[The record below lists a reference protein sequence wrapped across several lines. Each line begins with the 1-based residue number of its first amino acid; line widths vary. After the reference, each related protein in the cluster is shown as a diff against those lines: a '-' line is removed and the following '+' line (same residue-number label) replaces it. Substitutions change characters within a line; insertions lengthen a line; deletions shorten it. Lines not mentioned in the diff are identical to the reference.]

1 MKHYD
6 VIVVGAGASGL
17 YCAINAGYR
26 GKSVLVIEHSK
37 RVGRKI
43 LMSGGGRC
51 NFTNLHNSAKN
62 FISENDHF
70 CKSALSRFSVQTF
83 VEQVERHDIAYHEK
97 TLGQL
102 FCDDSSRK
110 ILDMLMTEIEWAGVE
125 IATQTS
131 IEHIEQ
137 LTVSEEESKTDDSA
151 QPRFKV
157 QTNETQLTAHSIVI
171 ASGGLSIPNGGASPF
186 AYNIAKQ
193 FGLKVT
199 ELRAALVPFTLPP
212 ESLKYLKPLSGVSH
226 FASVTTQDGTRFT
239 EAMLFT
245 HRGLSG
251 PVMLQASSY
260 WKSGEHISINLFP
273 DQDSLEWLKAQ
284 RDAKPNSEIQTVL
297 SQHLTKRLAQ
307 TLIEFWQLPGSGLAN
322 ANLKLSLGQM
332 SNELLEQLANQL
344 SNWCI
349 QPGGTEGYRTAEV
362 TLGGID
368 TNEVSSKSFEAKKA
382 PGLFFIGES
391 LDVTGHL
398 GGHNFQWAWA
408 SGFCAAGYV

>member
-6 VIVVGAGASGL
+6 VIVIGAGASGL

-26 GKSVLVIEHSK
+26 GKSVLVIEHAK
-37 RVGRKI
+37 RIGRKI

-51 NFTNLHNSAKN
+51 NFTNMHNAPKH
-62 FISENDHF
+62 FISDNSHF

-83 VEQVERHDIAYHEK
+83 IDQVERHAIDYHEK
-97 TLGQL
+97 SLGQL

-110 ILDMLMTEIEWAGVE
+110 ILAMLMTEIEWAGAEVV
-125 IATQTS
+125 TQTS
-131 IEHIEQ
+131 VENIQQIS
-137 LTVSEEESKTDDSA
+137 VDPSEKSLVKA
-151 QPRFKV
+151 RFKL
-157 QTNETQLTAHSIVI
+157 QTNDTLYSAESIVI
-171 ASGGLSIPNGGASPF
+171 ATGGLSIPNGGASPF

-199 ELRAALVPFTLPP
+199 PLSAALVPFTLPP
-212 ESLKYLKPLSGVSH
+212 ESLKFLKPLSGVSH
-226 FASVTTQDGTRFT
+226 FASVTTQDGTCFT

-260 WKSGEHISINLFP
+260 WNSGEFISIDLFP
-273 DQDSLEWLKAQ
+273 NQDGLSWLKEQ
-284 RDAKPNSEIQTVL
+284 RESKPKSEIQSVL
-297 SQHLTKRLAQ
+297 GQHLTKRLAQ
-307 TLIEFWQLPGSGLAN
+307 TLLEFWPLDNPALASLK
-322 ANLKLSLGQM
+322 ANQPMAKIN
-332 SNELLEQLANQL
+332 NELLQALAEQMTQ
-344 SNWCI
+344 WRI

-368 TNEVSSKSFEAKKA
+368 TNQVSSKSFEAKDV

-408 SGFCAAGYV
+408 SGFCAAGFV

>member
-51 NFTNLHNSAKN
+51 NFTNLHNSHKN
-62 FISENDHF
+62 FISDNDHF

-83 VEQVERHDIAYHEK
+83 VEQVERHDIDYHEK

-110 ILDMLMTEIEWAGVE
+110 ILGMLMTEIEWAGVE

-131 IEHIEQ
+131 IENIEQ
-137 LTVSEEESKTDDSA
+137 LKDGAAKEEG
-151 QPRFKV
+151 QPRFKI
-157 QTNETQLTAHSIVI
+157 QTNDTQLTAHSIVI

-193 FGLKVT
+193 FNMKVT

-226 FASVTTQDGTRFT
+226 FASVTTQDGTSFT

-260 WKSGEHISINLFP
+260 WKNGEHISINLFP
-273 DQDSLEWLKAQ
+273 DQDSLEWLKEQ
-284 RDAKPNSEIQTVL
+284 RDAKPNSELQTVL
-297 SQHLTKRLAQ
+297 SHHLTKRLAQ
-307 TLIEFWQLPGSGLAN
+307 TLLEFWQLPNAALAGL
-322 ANLKLSLGQM
+322 NLKQALGQM
-332 SNELLEQLANQL
+332 SNELLEKIAQQL
-344 SNWCI
+344 SDWQI

-368 TNEVSSKSFEAKKA
+368 TNEVSSKSFEAKKVA
-382 PGLFFIGES
+382 GLFFIGES

>member
-6 VIVVGAGASGL
+6 VIIIGAGASGL
-17 YCAINAGYR
+17 YCAIHAGYR

-51 NFTNLHNSAKN
+51 NFTNLHNSTKN
-62 FISENDHF
+62 FISDNSHF

-83 VEQVERHDIAYHEK
+83 IDQVERHDIAYHEK

-110 ILDMLMTEIEWAGVE
+110 ILAMLMTEIEWAGVE
-125 IATQTS
+125 VATSTS
-131 IEHIEQ
+131 VENI
-137 LTVSEEESKTDDSA
+137 TKTA
-151 QPRFKV
+151 KGFNL
-157 QTNETQLTAHSIVI
+157 QTNQAQLQATSVVI

-193 FGLKVT
+193 FDIKVT
-199 ELRAALVPFTLPP
+199 PLRAALVPFTLPP
-212 ESLKYLKPLSGVSH
+212 ESLKFLKPLSGVSH
-226 FASVTTQDGTRFT
+226 FVSVTTQDGTCFT

-260 WKSGEHISINLFP
+260 WKSGEKISIDLFP
-273 DQDSLEWLKAQ
+273 NQNCLDWLKVQ
-284 RDAKPNSEIQTVL
+284 RDEKPKSELQSVL
-297 SQHLTKRLAQ
+297 AHHLTKRLAQ
-307 TLIEFWQLPGSGLAN
+307 TLLEFWQLEGFDFSGA
-322 ANLKLSLGQM
+322 LGQM
-332 SNELLEQLANQL
+332 KQEKLEQIATQL
-344 SNWCI
+344 SHWKI

-368 TNEVSSKSFEAKKA
+368 TKEVSSKTFEANKV
-382 PGLFFIGES
+382 PGLYFIGES

-408 SGFCAAGYV
+408 SGFCAAGFVG

>member
-6 VIVVGAGASGL
+6 VIIIGAGASGL
-17 YCAINAGYR
+17 YCAIHAGYR

-62 FISENDHF
+62 FISDNSHF

-83 VEQVERHDIAYHEK
+83 IDQVERHDIAYHEK

-110 ILDMLMTEIEWAGVE
+110 ILAMLMTEIEWAGVE
-125 IATQTS
+125 VATSTS
-131 IEHIEQ
+131 
-137 LTVSEEESKTDDSA
+137 VESITKTA
-151 QPRFKV
+151 KGFNV
-157 QTNETQLTAHSIVI
+157 QTNQAQLQTTSVVI

-193 FGLKVT
+193 FDIKVT
-199 ELRAALVPFTLPP
+199 PLRAALVPFTLPP
-212 ESLKYLKPLSGVSH
+212 ESLKFLKPLSGVSH
-226 FASVTTQDGTRFT
+226 FVSVTTEDGTCFT

-260 WKSGEHISINLFP
+260 WKSGEKISIDLFP
-273 DQDSLEWLKAQ
+273 NQNCLDWLKAQ
-284 RDAKPNSEIQTVL
+284 RDEKPKSELQSVL
-297 SQHLTKRLAQ
+297 AHHLTKRLAQ
-307 TLIEFWQLPGSGLAN
+307 TLLEFWQLEGVDFSGA
-322 ANLKLSLGQM
+322 LGQM
-332 SNELLEQLANQL
+332 KQEKLEQIAAQL
-344 SNWCI
+344 SHWKI

-368 TNEVSSKSFEAKKA
+368 TNEVSSKTFEANKVA
-382 PGLFFIGES
+382 GLYFIGES

-408 SGFCAAGYV
+408 SGFCAAGFVG